1 MHSLLSSLLPAQA
14 GEALGFSVLNLKG
27 RWKCPLRP
35 KQIHLW
41 SLGATRSPAGAFV
54 ESLSHFQGVSRDF
67 HCLSDCLHKEDTA
80 FR

>member
-35 KQIHLW
+35 KQMVF
-41 SLGATRSPAGAFV
+41 G
-54 ESLSHFQGVSRDF
+54 SHQEPCW
-67 HCLSDCLHKEDTA
+67 CLC
-80 FR
+80 